1 MALPKLRVWAEEI
14 DPPNQLRLTW
24 QWYDEQNDG
33 HREPGPE
40 ERETV
45 GSALQETAGV
55 QRVAIEDDGVAVTID
70 AEQVSRFTLAEI
82 IRTRLGAEAVEKPE
96 EPPAIRIWAED
107 LAENRVRLTWKH
119 PEETPEDQL
128 RAERRRVAA
137 WMTVLPAVQSARP
150 DGEGVTLRYAPETLD
165 RSSLGGRVREGLD
178 VSTPLRER
186 ADELM
191 RRAPTYGNLARKLAM
206 DKRISPLP
214 DAAKQAVAGRGKGGV
229 AGMAGRRTA
238 MRFIPGA
245 ALISRVQALIP
256 VLQELSNWSRESD
269 PAIVEEHLAS
279 VGLTRDQLQRD
290 TVTAYE
296 IRFYA
301 RDFASE
307 ASAQLSERAR
317 SGAKQAVSTGRE
329 LLASVRESVEARSH
343 PQDHEDSDDPEKPAG
358 RRT

>member
-1 MALPKLRVWAEEI
+1 
-14 DPPNQLRLTW
+14 
-24 QWYDEQNDG
+24 
-33 HREPGPE
+33 
-40 ERETV
+40 
-45 GSALQETAGV
+45 
-55 QRVAIEDDGVAVTID
+55 
-70 AEQVSRFTLAEI
+70 
-82 IRTRLGAEAVEKPE
+82 
-96 EPPAIRIWAED
+96 
-107 LAENRVRLTWKH
+107 
-119 PEETPEDQL
+119 
-128 RAERRRVAA
+128 
-137 WMTVLPAVQSARP
+137 
-150 DGEGVTLRYAPETLD
+150 
-165 RSSLGGRVREGLD
+165 
-178 VSTPLRER
+178 
-186 ADELM
+186 
-191 RRAPTYGNLARKLAM
+191 
-206 DKRISPLP
+206 
-214 DAAKQAVAGRGKGGV
+214 
-229 AGMAGRRTA
+229 

-307 ASAQLSERAR
+307 ATAQLSERAR

-343 PQDHEDSDDPEKPAG
+343 SQDDEDRDDPEKPAG